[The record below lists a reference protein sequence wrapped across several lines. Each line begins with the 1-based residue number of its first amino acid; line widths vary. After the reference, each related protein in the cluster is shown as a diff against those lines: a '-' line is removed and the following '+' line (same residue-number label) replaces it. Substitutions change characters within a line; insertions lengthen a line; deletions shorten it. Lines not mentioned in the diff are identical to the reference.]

1 MKPATPDS
9 FSFEGRG
16 SGEDR
21 ARSSAAA
28 RSRRW
33 LPHLLAALALALTAS
48 HVRADTVTDW
58 NQTSID
64 VLKAA
69 NVAGNPWSRCMAM
82 VQVAI
87 ADAVNT
93 VQDRYARYAVA
104 IPMAPNASAD
114 AAVAAAARGILI
126 QVYPAQKAKVEE
138 AYAASLKQIPDGPAK
153 TEGISVGEQA
163 AAVILADRANDA
175 TGVPD
180 TYRPITTPGIWVP
193 TTLPLFPEYARA
205 RGWVITSA
213 DQFRP
218 GPPPALTSAL
228 YARDY
233 NETKEMGAAKST
245 KRTPQQSDA
254 VRFWAQTN
262 FGPSWNQAAREISAT
277 RKLGLADNARLL
289 ALLNMGIANVFIAD
303 WDAKFLYNF
312 WRPVTAI
319 RNGDLD
325 GNDATER
332 DAGWT
337 SLNLN
342 PMHPEY
348 PSAAGI
354 VGGVSAGILESVFGA
369 SPVTFTVSDLAD
381 PRLTRQFTSIAQLAQ
396 EQAEVRIWGGIHF
409 RNSLVVGDAMGR
421 KIAAYLVANTMKP
434 AR

>member
-1 MKPATPDS
+1 MKSETPCS
-9 FSFEGRG
+9 FSRDGRA
-16 SGEDR
+16 SRQDLRRISAR
-21 ARSSAAA
+21 AS
-28 RSRRW
+28 SRRW
-33 LPHLLAALALALTAS
+33 LSLLLATLAMVLTAGPAG
-48 HVRADTVTDW
+48 ADTVTEW

-64 VLKAA
+64 VLKAG

-82 VQVAI
+82 VHVAI

-93 VQDRYARYAVA
+93 IQGRYTRYAVTSPA
-104 IPMAPNASAD
+104 APSASAD
-114 AAVAAAARGILI
+114 AAVAAAARTILI
-126 QVYPAQKAKVEE
+126 QVIPGQKAKVEE

-153 TEGISVGEQA
+153 TEGIAVGEQA

-180 TYRPITTPGIWVP
+180 TYRPVTAPGVWIP
-193 TTLPLFPEYARA
+193 TAAPLFPEYARA
-205 RGWVITSA
+205 KGWVITSA

-218 GPPPALTSAL
+218 SPPPALTSAL

-233 NETKEMGAAKST
+233 NETKEIGAAKST
-245 KRTPQQSDA
+245 KRTPQQTEA

-262 FGPSWNQAAREISAT
+262 FGPSWNQAARELSAAK
-277 RKLGLADNARLL
+277 KLGLADNARLL

-337 SLNLN
+337 SLNPN

-354 VGGVSAGILESVFGA
+354 VGGVGAGILESVFGTG
-369 SPVTFTVSDLAD
+369 PVSFTVSDLMD
-381 PRLTRQFTSIAQLAQ
+381 PRLTRQFASIAQLAQ
-396 EQAEVRIWGGIHF
+396 EQSEVRIWGGIHF
-409 RNSLVVGDAMGR
+409 RNSMVVGDEMGR
-421 KIAAYLVANTMKP
+421 KIAAYLVANSMKP

>member
-1 MKPATPDS
+1 MNAGPPFP
-9 FSFEGRG
+9 FSSQRPG
-16 SGEDR
+16 SGQGHGRPSSTAR
-21 ARSSAAA
+21 A
-28 RSRRW
+28 RRW
-33 LPHLLAALALALTAS
+33 LPHLFAALTLAVAAS
-48 HVRADTVTDW
+48 NASADAVTEW

-69 NVAGNPWSRCMAM
+69 NVAGNPWSRSMAM
-82 VQVAI
+82 VHVAI

-93 VQDRYARYAVA
+93 VQGRYTRYAVA
-104 IPMAPNASAD
+104 IPAAPNASAE
-114 AAVAAAARGILI
+114 AAVAAAARSILI
-126 QVYPAQKAKVEE
+126 QVSPTQKAKVEE
-138 AYAASLKQIPDGPAK
+138 AYAASLKLIPDGPAK
-153 TEGISVGEQA
+153 TEGIAVGEQA
-163 AAVILADRANDA
+163 AAVIFADRSNDA
-175 TGVPD
+175 TSVPD
-180 TYRPITTPGIWVP
+180 TYRPVTTPGVWVP
-193 TTLPLFPEYARA
+193 TAPPLFPEYARA
-205 RGWVITSA
+205 KGWVITSA

-218 GPPPALTSAL
+218 GPPPALSSPL

-233 NETKEMGAAKST
+233 NEVKELGSRAST
-245 KRTPQQSDA
+245 KRTQQQTDA

-262 FGPSWNQAAREISAT
+262 FGPSWNQAARELSAAK
-277 RKLGLADNARLL
+277 KLGLADNARLL
-289 ALLNMGIANVFIAD
+289 ALINMGIANVFIAD

-337 SLNLN
+337 SLNPN

-354 VGGVSAGILESVFGA
+354 VGGVGAGILESVFGTG
-369 SPVTFTVSDLAD
+369 PVTFTVSDLTD

-409 RNSLVVGDAMGR
+409 RNSLVVGDEMGR
-421 KIAAYLVANTMKP
+421 KIAAYLVANSMKP

>member
-48 HVRADTVTDW
+48 QVRADTVTDW

-64 VLKAA
+64 ILKAA
-69 NVAGNPWSRCMAM
+69 NVAGNPWSRTMAM

-93 VQDRYARYAVA
+93 IQDRYARYAVA

-114 AAVAAAARGILI
+114 AAVAAAARSILI

-180 TYRPITTPGIWVP
+180 TYRPVTTPGVWVP
-193 TTLPLFPEYARA
+193 TAPPLFPEYARA

-245 KRTPQQSDA
+245 KRTLQQSDA

-354 VGGVSAGILESVFGA
+354 VGGVGAGILESVFGT
-369 SPVTFTVSDLAD
+369 SPVTFTVSDLTD

-396 EQAEVRIWGGIHF
+396 EQAEVRVWGGIHF
-409 RNSLVVGDAMGR
+409 RNSLVVGDEMGR
-421 KIAAYLVANTMKP
+421 KIAAYLVANSMKP

>member
-1 MKPATPDS
+1 M
-9 FSFEGRG
+9 SFEGGASGQDRG
-16 SGEDR
+16 RASGT
-21 ARSSAAA
+21 ARG
-28 RSRRW
+28 RRW
-33 LPHLLAALALALTAS
+33 LPHLLVALALALMAS
-48 HVRADTVTDW
+48 HASADTVTEW

-64 VLKAA
+64 VLKAG
-69 NVAGNPWSRCMAM
+69 NVLGNPWSRCMAM
-82 VQVAI
+82 VHVAI

-93 VQDRYARYAVA
+93 IQGRYTRYAVT

-114 AAVAAAARGILI
+114 AAVAAAARSILI

-138 AYAASLKQIPDGPAK
+138 AYAASLKQIPDGTAK

-163 AAVILADRANDA
+163 AAVILAERANDA
-175 TGVPD
+175 TSVPD
-180 TYRPITTPGIWVP
+180 TYRPVTTPGVWVP
-193 TTLPLFPEYARA
+193 TALPLFPEYARA
-205 RGWVITSA
+205 KGWVITSA

-233 NETKEMGAAKST
+233 NETKELGAAKSM
-245 KRTPQQSDA
+245 KRTPQQTEA
-254 VRFWAQTN
+254 VRFWAQAN
-262 FGPSWNQAAREISAT
+262 FNPGWNQAARELSAAK
-277 RKLGLADNARLL
+277 RLGLADNARLL
-289 ALLNMGIANVFIAD
+289 ALLNMGIANVYIAD

-332 DAGWT
+332 EAGWT
-337 SLNLN
+337 SLNSN

-354 VGGVSAGILESVFGA
+354 VGGVGAGILESVFGTSA
-369 SPVTFTVSDLAD
+369 VAFTVSDLAD

-396 EQAEVRIWGGIHF
+396 EQREVRIWGGIHF
-409 RNSLVVGDAMGR
+409 RNSLVVGDEMGR
-421 KIAAYLVANTMKP
+421 KIAAYLVANSMKP
-434 AR
+434 TR

>member
-1 MKPATPDS
+1 MA
-9 FSFEGRG
+9 
-16 SGEDR
+16 
-21 ARSSAAA
+21 
-28 RSRRW
+28 
-33 LPHLLAALALALTAS
+33 HLLAALALALMAS
-48 HVRADTVTDW
+48 QASADTVTEW

-69 NVAGNPWSRCMAM
+69 NVAGNPWSRSMAM
-82 VQVAI
+82 VHVAI

-93 VQDRYARYAVA
+93 VQNRYTRFALT

-138 AYAASLKQIPDGPAK
+138 AYAASLKQIPDGTAK
-153 TEGISVGEQA
+153 TEGISVGERA

-180 TYRPITTPGIWVP
+180 TYRPVATPGVGVP
-193 TTLPLFPEYARA
+193 TAPPLFPEYALA
-205 RGWVITSA
+205 KGWMITRP
-213 DQFRP
+213 DHFRP

-228 YARDY
+228 SARDY
-233 NETKEMGAAKST
+233 NETKELGAAKST
-245 KRTPQQSDA
+245 KRTPEQTEA
-254 VRFWAQTN
+254 VRFWAQIN
-262 FGPSWNQAAREISAT
+262 FGPSWNQAARELSAAK
-277 RKLGLADNARLL
+277 KLGLADNARLL

-319 RNGDLD
+319 RNGDRD
-325 GNDATER
+325 GNDATDR

-342 PMHPEY
+342 RMHPEY

-354 VGGVSAGILESVFGA
+354 VGGVAAGILESVFGT
-369 SPVTFTVSDLAD
+369 SPVTFTVIS
-381 PRLTRQFTSIAQLAQ
+381 
-396 EQAEVRIWGGIHF
+396 RIH
-409 RNSLVVGDAMGR
+409 
-421 KIAAYLVANTMKP
+421 T
-434 AR
+434 

>member
-9 FSFEGRG
+9 FSFEGRA

-33 LPHLLAALALALTAS
+33 LPHLLAALALALTTS
-48 HVRADTVTDW
+48 QVRADTVTDW

-93 VQDRYARYAVA
+93 IQDRYARYAVA
-104 IPMAPNASAD
+104 IPMAPSASAD
-114 AAVAAAARGILI
+114 AAVAAAARSILI

-180 TYRPITTPGIWVP
+180 TYRPVTTPGVWVP
-193 TTLPLFPEYARA
+193 TAPPLFPEYARA

-354 VGGVSAGILESVFGA
+354 VGGVSAGILESVFGT
-369 SPVTFTVSDLAD
+369 SPVTFTVSDLTD

-409 RNSLVVGDAMGR
+409 RNSLVVGDGMGR
-421 KIAAYLVANTMKP
+421 KIAVYLVANTMKP

>member
-9 FSFEGRG
+9 FSLEG
-16 SGEDR
+16 R
-21 ARSSAAA
+21 ARSSAEV
-28 RSRRW
+28 RTRRW
-33 LPHLLAALALALTAS
+33 LPHLLAALVLALTAS

-93 VQDRYARYAVA
+93 IQDRYARYAVA
-104 IPMAPNASAD
+104 IPMAPHASAD
-114 AAVAAAARGILI
+114 AAVAAAARSILI
-126 QVYPAQKAKVEE
+126 QVYPVQKAKVEE

-175 TGVPD
+175 TAAPD
-180 TYRPITTPGIWVP
+180 TYRPVTTPGIWVP
-193 TTLPLFPEYARA
+193 TAPPLFPEYARA

-262 FGPSWNQAAREISAT
+262 FGPSWNQAAREISAR

-337 SLNLN
+337 SLSLN

-354 VGGVSAGILESVFGA
+354 VGGVGAGILESVFGA
-369 SPVTFTVSDLAD
+369 SPVTFTVSDLTD

>member
-1 MKPATPDS
+1 MNAGPPFP
-9 FSFEGRG
+9 FSSQRHASGQDHG
-16 SGEDR
+16 S
-21 ARSSAAA
+21 ASSTA
-28 RSRRW
+28 RSRRR
-33 LPHLLAALALALTAS
+33 LPHLLAALVLAAAAS
-48 HVRADTVTDW
+48 HASADTVTEW

-64 VLKAA
+64 VLKAG
-69 NVAGNPWSRCMAM
+69 NIAGNPWSRCMAM
-82 VQVAI
+82 VHVAI

-93 VQDRYARYAVA
+93 IQGRYTRYAVS
-104 IPMAPNASAD
+104 IPAASNASAD
-114 AAVAAAARGILI
+114 AAAAAAARGILI
-126 QVYPAQKAKVEE
+126 QVYPGQKAKVEE
-138 AYAASLKQIPDGPAK
+138 AYAASLKQIPDGTAK
-153 TEGISVGEQA
+153 AEGIAVGEQA

-180 TYRPITTPGIWVP
+180 TYRPVTTPGVWVP
-193 TTLPLFPEYARA
+193 TASPLFPEYARA
-205 RGWVITSA
+205 KGWVITSA

-233 NETKEMGAAKST
+233 NETKEIGAAKST
-245 KRTPQQSDA
+245 KRTPQQTEA

-262 FGPSWNQAAREISAT
+262 FGPSWNQAAREISAAK
-277 RKLGLADNARLL
+277 RLGLADNARLL

-325 GNDATER
+325 GNDATEK

-337 SLNLN
+337 SLNPN

-354 VGGVSAGILESVFGA
+354 VGGVGAGILESVFGKG
-369 SPVTFTVSDLAD
+369 PVTFTVSDLMD
-381 PRLTRQFTSIAQLAQ
+381 PRLTRQFTGIAQLAQ

-409 RNSLVVGDAMGR
+409 RNSLGVGDEMGR
-421 KIAAYLVANTMKP
+421 KIAAYLVANSMKP

>member
-1 MKPATPDS
+1 MNARIAISSEQHASRHYTAKTSA
-9 FSFEGRG
+9 
-16 SGEDR
+16 R
-21 ARSSAAA
+21 ARGHG
-28 RSRRW
+28 W
-33 LPHLLAALALALTAS
+33 LPHLLAALMLALTAGNA
-48 HVRADTVTDW
+48 VADAVTEW

-69 NVAGNPWSRCMAM
+69 NVIGNPWSRTMAM
-82 VQVAI
+82 VHVAI
-87 ADAVNT
+87 ADAVFT
-93 VQDRYARYAVA
+93 IQGQYTRYALA
-104 IPMAPNASAD
+104 IPAAPNASAD

-126 QVYPAQKAKVEE
+126 QAYPNQKAKVEE

-153 TEGISVGEQA
+153 SEGIAVGEQA
-163 AAVILADRANDA
+163 AALITAERANDA
-175 TGVPD
+175 TSVPD
-180 TYRPITTPGIWVP
+180 TYRPVTPPGVWIP
-193 TTLPLFPEYARA
+193 TAPPLFPEYARA
-205 RGWVITSA
+205 KGWVITSA

-245 KRTPQQSDA
+245 KRTPQQADA

-262 FGPSWNQAAREISAT
+262 FGPSWNQAAREISAA

-289 ALLNMGIANVFIAD
+289 ALVNMGIANVFIAD

-337 SLNLN
+337 SLNPN

-354 VGGVSAGILESVFGA
+354 VGGVGSGILESVFGT
-369 SPVTFTVSDLAD
+369 SPVTFTVSDLMD
-381 PRLTRQFTSIAQLAQ
+381 PRVTRQFASIAQMAQ
-396 EQAEVRIWGGIHF
+396 EQREVRIWGGIHF
-409 RNSLVVGDAMGR
+409 RNSLVVGDEMGR
-421 KIAAYLVANTMKP
+421 KIAAFLVANAMKP
-434 AR
+434 AK